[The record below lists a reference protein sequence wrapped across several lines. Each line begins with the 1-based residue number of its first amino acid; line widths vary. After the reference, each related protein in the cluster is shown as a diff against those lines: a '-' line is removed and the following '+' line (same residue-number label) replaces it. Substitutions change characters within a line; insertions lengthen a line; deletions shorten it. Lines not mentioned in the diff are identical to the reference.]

1 MEMSGTLTVPLF
13 YNRFRATVWAS
24 KQSLE
29 RNEWHVLNLA
39 TKRTPTAPAGR
50 VSTLA
55 PPAQGVDPWLDALAI
70 AALVATAAI
79 AAFTFSDYGLGW
91 DDYTHWQYGGLLV
104 SLYESGFADKRALS
118 FVNLYMYG
126 GGFDLLATLA
136 AKILPL
142 GPFETRRLVGAAVG
156 LVGLFVTWRLGR
168 RIGGPLAGLIAL
180 LLLATCPLYYGHMY
194 MNAKDAPFAV
204 VMAIALL
211 GIVRALEE
219 YPHPKPATVALC
231 GIGIGLAVGSRVMG
245 GFALINALLP
255 LLLILLLRSRQ
266 AGIVP
271 ALGEWRSFLI
281 PFIPGAI
288 LAYLVMG
295 LVWPWSVVSPLNPFR
310 AVEYFSNFFER
321 PWRELFDGSL
331 ILIPDMPRSYVP
343 TLILLTLPELMLLLG
358 FCGTVGAIVV
368 AARGEPGR
376 AGAFTGRR
384 AALLAIA
391 LAAVLPVVVAVAT
404 RPAMY
409 NGIRHFVFLTPP
421 LAVLGGLAGGWIAR
435 RLPSYGRTA
444 TAAAAVLLIVGVG
457 SPVIDMVR
465 LHPYEYTDFNH
476 IAGGV
481 AGARPLFM
489 LDYWGLS
496 MRQAS
501 LELRSLLAQRR
512 ETPSNAKWTVAVC
525 GPHPAVVVALGPQ
538 YSAIWDPR
546 GADFAMMLGEFY
558 CAKLDAPVLFDIVR
572 EGVVYARVY
581 DIRGRSIT
589 SLTTVK
595 GPD

>member
-1 MEMSGTLTVPLF
+1 MRG
-13 YNRFRATVWAS
+13 
-24 KQSLE
+24 
-29 RNEWHVLNLA
+29 VLNLS
-39 TKRTPTAPAGR
+39 TKRTPAAPAAR

-55 PPAQGVDPWLDALAI
+55 PPAQGADRWLDALAI
-70 AALVATAAI
+70 VALVAGAAI

-104 SLYESGFADKRALS
+104 SLYDSGFADKRAFS

-168 RIGGPLAGLIAL
+168 RIGGPLGGLIAL
-180 LLLATCPLYYGHMY
+180 LLLATCPLYYGHMF

-245 GFALINALLP
+245 GFALINAFLP

-266 AGIVP
+266 AGVAP
-271 ALGEWRSFLI
+271 ALREWRSFLI

-295 LVWPWSVVSPLNPFR
+295 LVWPWSIVSPLNPFR

-331 ILIPDMPRSYVP
+331 ILVPDMPRSYVP
-343 TLILLTLPELMLLLG
+343 TLVLLTLPELMLLLG
-358 FCGTVGAIVV
+358 FCGIVGALVV

-376 AGAFTGRR
+376 ASAMTGRR

-391 LAAVLPVVVAVAT
+391 LAAVLPVMVAVAT

-421 LAVLGGLAGGWIAR
+421 FAVLGGLAAAWIAR
-435 RLPSYGRTA
+435 RLQSYGRTA
-444 TAAAAVLLIVGVG
+444 TAAAAALLIAGVG
-457 SPVIDMVR
+457 APVVDMVR

-501 LELRSLLAQRR
+501 LELRSLLARR
-512 ETPSNAKWTVAVC
+512 GEIPSNGKWTVAVC